1 MSDYLAVGGV
11 TAILKWLLT
20 NNLTAGGPNTVLT
33 TTSAITAVS
42 PDLIEIGNNE
52 EPQLN
57 LFMYYVS
64 LNPALRNLDLPSYDA
79 AGHRVGNPPLALNL
93 HYLVSAY
100 GSTQAA
106 QLAAEILLGWAMK
119 VFHDNP
125 VVPSQTVQDALSAL
139 AAQSSAGAKLVSAS
153 TLAGQFEH
161 IRITPETLT
170 TEEIYRLWPAFQA
183 PYRPSSAFQVSV
195 VVIQDTSMVTSGP
208 PVRHRRLVALPLQS
222 PVITAISP
230 AMATAGQV
238 LTITGANFLGQAVTD
253 TLVCFDHGDQ
263 ACPSVLRG
271 DLLKVTLPGNLQ
283 AGTRMARVQ
292 RLVTFPGEPKPR
304 RGFTSSPVPF
314 QLLPTIQIQDDSPIQ
329 ATHGGPLTLTVSP
342 PVGRTQQV
350 TVYLGDQGVPVPT
363 PPPGAPA
370 TSATVTVAVPA
381 DIPVTG
387 TTPGAGVPIR
397 VEVDG
402 ASSLL
407 TQQAGG
413 QWTPLVQVT

>member
-11 TAILKWLLT
+11 TAVLKWLLT
-20 NNLTAGGPNTVLT
+20 NDLTGGGPSTVLT
-33 TTSAITAVS
+33 STTAVTAVS
-42 PDLIEIGNNE
+42 PDLIEVTKNE

-64 LNPALRNLDLPSYDA
+64 LNPALRNLDLPSHDA
-79 AGHRVGNPPLALNL
+79 AGTRTGNPPLALNL

-106 QLAAEILLGWAMK
+106 QLTAEILLGWAMK

-125 VVPSQTVQDALSAL
+125 VIPPQTLQDALSAL
-139 AAQSSAGAKLVSAS
+139 ATQSSAEAKLVSAS
-153 TLAGQFEH
+153 TLAGQIEH
-161 IRITPETLT
+161 IRITPEALS

-195 VVIQDTSMVTSGP
+195 VVIQDTSPVTSGP
-208 PVRHRRLVALPLQS
+208 PVRHRRIVALPIQS
-222 PVITAISP
+222 PVITAIAP

-253 TLVCFDHGDQ
+253 TVVSFDNAAQ
-263 ACPSVLRG
+263 AAPSAVRG
-271 DLLKVTLPGNLQ
+271 DLLTVTLPGSLQ

-292 RLVTFPGEPKPR
+292 RLVNFPGEPAPR
-304 RGFTSSPVPF
+304 RGFTSSPMPF
-314 QLLPTIQIQDDSPIQ
+314 QLVPAIGDTSPIQ
-329 ATHGGPLTLTVSP
+329 ATHGSPLTLTVSP

-350 TVYLGDQGVPVPT
+350 TVYVGDLGIPVPA
-363 PPPGAPA
+363 PLPGAPA
-370 TSATVTVAVPA
+370 TSPAVTVAVPA

-387 TTPGAGVPIR
+387 TGAGAGVPIR

-407 TQQAGG
+407 AQDNG

>member
-11 TAILKWLLT
+11 TAVLKWLLT
-20 NNLTAGGPNTVLT
+20 DGLTAGGPNTVLT
-33 TTSAITAVS
+33 SASAITAVS
-42 PDLIEIGNNE
+42 PDLIEAGKNE

-57 LFMYYVS
+57 LFMYYVD

-79 AGHRVGNPPLALNL
+79 AGNRVGNPPLALDL

-125 VVPSQTVQDALSAL
+125 VVPPQTVQDALSAL
-139 AAQSSAGAKLVSAS
+139 ATQSSAEAKLVSAS
-153 TLAGQFEH
+153 TLAGQIEH
-161 IRITPETLT
+161 IRITPEALT

-183 PYRPSSAFQVSV
+183 SYRPSSAFRVSV
-195 VVIQDTSMVTSGP
+195 VVIQDTAMVTSAP

-230 AMATAGQV
+230 AMATVGQV
-238 LTITGANFLGQAVTD
+238 LTITGANFLGQSMTD
-253 TLVCFDHGDQ
+253 TVVSFDN
-263 ACPSVLRG
+263 ATAASPSVLRG
-271 DLLKVTLPGNLQ
+271 DLLKVTLPGSLQ

-292 RLVTFPGEPKPR
+292 RLVTFPSEPAPR
-304 RGFTSSPVPF
+304 RGFTSSPAPF
-314 QLLPTIQIQDDSPIQ
+314 QLLPTIQDAAPIQ
-329 ATHGGPLTLTVSP
+329 ATHGSPLTLTVSP

-350 TVYLGDQGVPVPT
+350 TVYLGDQGIPVPT
-363 PPPGAPA
+363 PLPGAPA
-370 TSATVTVAVPA
+370 ASPAVTVAVPA

-387 TTPGAGVPIR
+387 TAAGAGVPIR

-407 TQQAGG
+407 TQQPGG

>member
-1 MSDYLAVGGV
+1 MSDYLALGGV
-11 TAILKWLLT
+11 TAVLKWLLT
-20 NNLTAGGPNTVLT
+20 NDLTATGPNTVLT
-33 TTSAITAVS
+33 SASAITAVS
-42 PDLIEIGNNE
+42 PDLIEVGNSE

-79 AGHRVGNPPLALNL
+79 AGNRVANPPLALNL

-100 GSTQAA
+100 GSTQTA

-125 VVPSQTVQDALSAL
+125 VVPPQTIQDALSAV
-139 AAQSSAGAKLVSAS
+139 AAQTSAEAKLVSAS

-161 IRITPETLT
+161 IRITPEALT

-195 VVIQDTSMVTSGP
+195 VVIQDTTMVTSGL
-208 PVRHRRLVALPLQS
+208 PVRHRRIVALPLQS
-222 PVITAISP
+222 PVISAISP
-230 AMATAGQV
+230 AMATVGQV

-253 TLVCFDHGDQ
+253 TVVSFDNANQ
-263 ACPSVLRG
+263 VYPSALRG
-271 DLLKVTLPGNLQ
+271 DLLQVTLPGNLQ

-292 RLVTFPGEPKPR
+292 RQVTFPGEGESRP
-304 RGFTSSPVPF
+304 GFTSSPAPF
-314 QLLPTIQIQDDSPIQ
+314 QLLPTIQVQGTSPIQ
-329 ATHGGPLTLTVSP
+329 ATPGSPLTLTVSP

-350 TVYLGDQGVPVPT
+350 TVFIGDQGIPVPT
-363 PPPGAPA
+363 PLPGAPA
-370 TSATVTVAVPA
+370 TSAAVTVLVPA

-387 TTPGAGVPIR
+387 TAVPIR

-402 ASSLL
+402 ASSPL
-407 TQQAGG
+407 TQTGG
-413 QWTPLVQVT
+413 QWTPLVQVS

>member
-11 TAILKWLLT
+11 TAVLKWLLT
-20 NNLTAGGPNTVLT
+20 NDLTAGGPNAVLT
-33 TTSAITAVS
+33 SASGITAVS
-42 PDLIEIGNNE
+42 PDLIEAGQNE

-57 LFMYYVS
+57 LFMYYVA

-79 AGHRVGNPPLALNL
+79 AGRRVGNPPLALNL

-125 VVPSQTVQDALSAL
+125 VVPAQTIQDALAAL
-139 AAQSSAGAKLVSAS
+139 ATQSSAEAKLVSAS
-153 TLAGQFEH
+153 TLAGQIEH
-161 IRITPETLT
+161 IRITPEALT

-183 PYRPSSAFQVSV
+183 SYRPSSAFQVSV
-195 VVIQDTSMVTSGP
+195 VVIQDTAALTSGP

-253 TLVCFDHGDQ
+253 TLVSFDN
-263 ACPSVLRG
+263 AATAAPSVLRG
-271 DLLKVTLPGNLQ
+271 DLLKVTLPGSLQ

-292 RLVTFPGEPKPR
+292 KLVTFPGEPAPR
-304 RGFTSSPVPF
+304 RGFTSSPALF
-314 QLLPTIQIQDDSPIQ
+314 QLLPAIQDASPIQ
-329 ATHGGPLTLTVSP
+329 ATHGSPLKLTVSP

-350 TVYLGDQGVPVPT
+350 TVYVGDQGIPVSAPL
-363 PPPGAPA
+363 PGAPA
-370 TSATVTVAVPA
+370 ASPTVTVAIPA
-381 DIPVTG
+381 DIPATG
-387 TTPGAGVPIR
+387 TAAGAGVPIR

-413 QWTPLVQVT
+413 QWAPLVQVT

>member
-11 TAILKWLLT
+11 TAVLKWLLT
-20 NNLTAGGPNTVLT
+20 NNLTAAGPNTVLT
-33 TTSAITAVS
+33 SASAVTAVS
-42 PDLIEIGNNE
+42 PDLIEVGKNE

-79 AGHRVGNPPLALNL
+79 AGNQVGNPPLALNL

-100 GSTQAA
+100 GSTQTA

-125 VVPSQTVQDALSAL
+125 VVPPQTIQDALSAG
-139 AAQSSAGAKLVSAS
+139 ATQTSAEAKLVSAS

-161 IRITPETLT
+161 IRITPEALT

-195 VVIQDTSMVTSGP
+195 VVIQDTTMVTSGP
-208 PVRHRRLVALPLQS
+208 PVRHRRIVALPLQS

-238 LTITGANFLGQAVTD
+238 LTITGANFLGQVVTD
-253 TLVCFDHGDQ
+253 TDVSFDHANQ
-263 ACPSVLRG
+263 VFPSVLRG

-283 AGTRMARVQ
+283 AGTRMVRVQ
-292 RLVTFPGEPKPR
+292 RLVTFPGEAKPR
-304 RGFTSSPVPF
+304 SGFTSSPAPF
-314 QLLPTIQIQDDSPIQ
+314 QLLPTIQDTSPIQ
-329 ATHGGPLTLTVSP
+329 ATHGSPLLLTVSP

-350 TVYLGDQGVPVPT
+350 TVYVGDQGIPVPT
-363 PPPGAPA
+363 PLPGAPA
-370 TSATVTVAVPA
+370 TSPTVTVPVPA
-381 DIPVTG
+381 DIPLTG
-387 TTPGAGVPIR
+387 VGAGAGVPIR

-402 ASSLL
+402 ASSPL
-407 TQQAGG
+407 TQTGD

>member
-11 TAILKWLLT
+11 TAVLRWLLT
-20 NNLTAGGPNTVLT
+20 NDLTAGGPNAVLT
-33 TTSAITAVS
+33 SASGITAVS
-42 PDLIEIGNNE
+42 PDLIEAGQNE

-57 LFMYYVS
+57 LFMYYTN
-64 LNPALRNLDLPSYDA
+64 LNPALRNQDLPSYDA
-79 AGHRVGNPPLALNL
+79 DGHRVANPPLALNL

-100 GSTQAA
+100 GSTQTA

-125 VVPSQTVQDALSAL
+125 VVPAQTIQDALSAL
-139 AAQSSAGAKLVSAS
+139 ATQSSAEAKLVSAS
-153 TLAGQFEH
+153 TLAGQIEH
-161 IRITPETLT
+161 IRITPEALT
-170 TEEIYRLWPAFQA
+170 IEEIYRLWPAFQA
-183 PYRPSSAFQVSV
+183 AYRPSSAFQVSV
-195 VVIQDTSMVTSGP
+195 VVIQDTATLTSGP

-253 TLVCFDHGDQ
+253 TVVSFDNG
-263 ACPSVLRG
+263 ATAAPSVLRG

-292 RLVTFPGEPKPR
+292 KLVAFPGEPAPR
-304 RGFTSSPVPF
+304 RGFTSSPALF
-314 QLLPTIQIQDDSPIQ
+314 QLLPAIQDASPIQ
-329 ATHGGPLTLTVSP
+329 ATHGSPLKLTVSP
-342 PVGRTQQV
+342 PAGRTQQV
-350 TVYLGDQGVPVPT
+350 TVYVGDQGIPVPA
-363 PPPGAPA
+363 PLPGAPA
-370 TSATVTVAVPA
+370 TSPTVTVAVPA

-387 TTPGAGVPIR
+387 TAAGAGVPIR

>member
-11 TAILKWLLT
+11 TAVLKWLLT
-20 NNLTAGGPNTVLT
+20 NDLTAAGPNTVLT
-33 TTSAITAVS
+33 SASAITAVS
-42 PDLIEIGNNE
+42 PDLIEAGKNE

-79 AGHRVGNPPLALNL
+79 AGTRVGNPPLALNL

-125 VVPSQTVQDALSAL
+125 VVPPQTIQDALSAL
-139 AAQSSAGAKLVSAS
+139 ATQSSAEAKLVSAS
-153 TLAGQFEH
+153 TLAGQIEH
-161 IRITPETLT
+161 IRITPEALS

-183 PYRPSSAFQVSV
+183 SYRPSSAFQVSV
-195 VVIQDTSMVTSGP
+195 VVVQDTSMVTSGP

-238 LTITGANFLGQAVTD
+238 ITITGANFLGQAVTD
-253 TLVCFDHGDQ
+253 TVVSFDNAAQ
-263 ACPSVLRG
+263 ASPSVLRG
-271 DLLKVTLPGNLQ
+271 DLLKVTLPGSLQ
-283 AGTRMARVQ
+283 AGTRTARVQ
-292 RLVTFPGEPKPR
+292 RLVTFPGEPAPR
-304 RGFTSSPVPF
+304 RAFSSSPAPF
-314 QLLPTIQIQDDSPIQ
+314 QLLPTIQDASPIQ
-329 ATHGGPLTLTVSP
+329 ATHGNPLTLAVSP
-342 PVGRTQQV
+342 PVGRAQQV
-350 TVYLGDQGVPVPT
+350 TVYVGDQAIPVPA
-363 PPPGAPA
+363 PLPGAPA
-370 TSATVTVAVPA
+370 TSPTVTVAVPA

-387 TTPGAGVPIR
+387 TAAGAGVPIR
-397 VEVDG
+397 VEIDG

-407 TQQAGG
+407 TQQASGE
-413 QWTPLVQVT
+413 WTPLVQVR